1 MKRECGE
8 SSKVVA
14 LDKRDLY
21 LVVFISRPSNVRAD
35 YPQGQGNTR
44 NNDSI
49 FRIALL
55 AYPPCVAS
63 VTVIDADQ

>member
-1 MKRECGE
+1 MKGECGE

-35 YPQGQGNTR
+35 YPQGNTR

-63 VTVIDADQ
+63 VTVIDAGQ

>member
-21 LVVFISRPSNVRAD
+21 LVVFISRLSNALTTLNS
-35 YPQGQGNTR
+35 QGNTR

-49 FRIALL
+49 FRTALL
-55 AYPPCVAS
+55 AYPPYITL
-63 VTVIDADQ
+63 VTVIDSDQ